1 MKKAMKKLMAA
12 LLAVA
17 MVCAMVAPA
26 WADSGSSS
34 TTRGSITIDNAVV
47 GVDYTI
53 YKMFDLDSF
62 DTAAGTYSYTVVSD
76 WADFFAV
83 GATGHSYIELENGH
97 PTWKGSKT
105 TATYEQFAKDALAYA
120 TGKNITATGEK
131 AANDTTVEF
140 NDLDLGY
147 YLVDTSLGVL
157 CGLDTTKPNATI
169 KEKNGQPTIDK
180 YVWENGATHA
190 GYSNDASIGDT
201 VKFQID
207 VFVIDGQPHNY
218 VIHDAM
224 SAGLTFNKASVV
236 VYRAPRATDAPST
249 GSGIPLIKLTEGTD
263 YTVEETTACTA
274 SSEIT
279 GCTFEIKFKDVA
291 LKANDVITVQYTATV
306 NENAVIGDAGN
317 PNETILEYNNKYAN
331 KSTTKTYVWEMGV
344 HKFANLGT
352 GKEDTPLENAEFRL
366 YKMESGTKKYA
377 KFTETGAKTN
387 VYKLNNENDR
397 WTTDETAATKVKTPA
412 NGNIKFEGLDAG
424 TYYLEETT
432 APMGYNKL
440 TDSIEVIIE
449 HTLPTVE
456 SGTVSY
462 TVKYGETT
470 ASDGVVRVENKT
482 GTTLPGTGGIGTTI
496 FYVVGGGLMAAAG
509 VLLITKKRMENR

>member
-17 MVCAMVAPA
+17 MVCAMAIPA
-26 WADSGSSS
+26 FAAGG
-34 TTRGSITIDNAVV
+34 TGSITIDNAVS
-47 GVDYTI
+47 GETYTI
-53 YKMFDLDSF
+53 YKMFDLNSYDP
-62 DTAAGTYSYTVVSD
+62 TAGTYSYTVDSN
-76 WADFFAV
+76 WKAFFAT
-83 GATGHSYIELENGH
+83 GAAGADYITLDTNGH
-97 PTWKGSKT
+97 PTWKGSET
-105 TATYEQFAKDALAYA
+105 TAAYEQFAKDALAYA
-120 TGKNITATGEK
+120 TGKKITATGEK
-131 AANDTTVEF
+131 IANDTTVEF
-140 NDLDLGY
+140 DSLDLGY

-157 CGLDTTKPNATI
+157 CGLDTTKPDATI

-180 YVWENGATHA
+180 YVWENGAPHA

-207 VFVIDGQPHNY
+207 VAVLDGQPRNY

-224 SAGLTFNKASVV
+224 SAGLTFNEASVV
-236 VYRAPRATDAPST
+236 VTRHRVTNDPIT
-249 GSGIPLIKLTEGTD
+249 GPTPKLETLNKGSD
-263 YTVEETTACTA
+263 YTVQKTTTCVA

-279 GCTFEIKFKDVA
+279 NCTFEISFDDSA
-291 LKANDVITVQYTATV
+291 LKANDIITVQYTATV
-306 NENAVIGDAGN
+306 NANAVIGVEGN

-344 HKFANLGT
+344 HKFADLGT

-366 YKMESGTKKYA
+366 YKKDGETTKYA
-377 KFTETGAKTN
+377 VLTKIKDGSATENAE
-387 VYKLNNENDR
+387 YKLTS
-397 WTTDETAATKVKTPA
+397 WTDTEASATKVKTPA

-496 FYVVGGGLMAAAG
+496 FYVVGGGLMVAAA